1 MIGKLKSDQAIVSAR
16 NRINVAHFP
25 SHSAS
30 LKFLL
35 LRFQFIAGVT
45 IMASATSITRLY
57 GLGLTPGKL
66 RGLQRISNPNGTLTM
81 VATDQNSSMIK
92 MMKDAIKR
100 EPTYGEITDAKVMLS
115 RALSPHCSGLLV
127 DGYYG
132 YWSTIAAQAV
142 PSSTGLLIRVEKS
155 GADKNEA
162 GAPCGE
168 IEQGWGVGKIKS
180 CGADAVKLLAQFEP
194 DEFDSAEKNFAL
206 TKFVYEECIKHDIL
220 FLLEPIHFPYKIGG
234 VEEPKEKVVARK
246 AKTVIESAKF
256 LSRYCDVYKA
266 EFPGTLGVES
276 DAQLMDNLKKLNDVC
291 MKPWVLLSAGV
302 DYDKYK
308 KQVEMAMK
316 AGASGI
322 LGGRAFWK
330 EFFTFATPA
339 ERQKFAETE
348 CVRRVKETDAIVKS
362 GPPWFVK
369 YGITMDDLHGMRACE
384 GWHARYGGGKA
395 STSGPGKVDPNA
407 VY

>member
-1 MIGKLKSDQAIVSAR
+1 
-16 NRINVAHFP
+16 
-25 SHSAS
+25 
-30 LKFLL
+30 
-35 LRFQFIAGVT
+35 
-45 IMASATSITRLY
+45 MAVTSITRLY

-92 MMKDAIKR
+92 MMKEATKK
-100 EPTYGEITDAKVMLS
+100 EPTYAEIADAKVMLS
-115 RALSPHCSGLLV
+115 RALAPHCSGLLV

-132 YWSTIAAQAV
+132 YASTVAAFAV

-155 GADKNEA
+155 GSGKNEA
-162 GAPCGE
+162 GAPIGE
-168 IEQGWGVGKIKS
+168 VEPGWGVAKIKR

-194 DEFDSAEKNFAL
+194 WELDSAERNFEF
-206 TKFVYEECIKHDIL
+206 TRQMYEQCIQQDIL
-220 FLLEPIHFPYKIGG
+220 FLLEPLHFAYKVNGA
-234 VEEPKEKVVARK
+234 EEPKDKVAARK
-246 AKTVIESAKF
+246 AKTVIETAHY

-266 EFPGTLGVES
+266 EFPGTFGVES
-276 DAQLMDNLKKLNDVC
+276 DQQLMDNLKRLNDACV
-291 MKPWVLLSAGV
+291 KPWVLLSAGV

-330 EFFTFATPA
+330 EFFTYATPA

-348 CVRRVKETDAIVKS
+348 CVRRVQETDAIVKS
-362 GPPWFVK
+362 GTPWFAK
-369 YGITMDDLHGMRACE
+369 YGLTVEDLHGVRTTE
-384 GWHARYGGGKA
+384 GWHARYGGGVASKA
-395 STSGPGKVDPNA
+395 TGLADPNA